1 MSRNPERVAPGA
13 TFSVGHEHPV
23 FAWLGQGRQVCAIHT
38 ARTAHGAASCRCAT
52 RPPCRDGRATRTGGA
67 EIRNLSRGFT
77 MIELLVVITILL
89 VLSTLVYA
97 VYNANGHSD
106 RTRSA
111 ARIGQSAFLGAVD
124 RARFA
129 KELRGVRLIRDTT
142 DPTLVTGFVY
152 LAPLPN
158 QITGNLPG
166 QPLQKTV
173 TLTRPN
179 LPNTDATKLIIAD
192 STATAWY
199 TQDQRGLWPA
209 NSMLIRIPAQTGTW
223 YQLARQQAT
232 APYWGTIDANGL
244 NLTLQTPFQGG
255 KAYPPNT
262 NAIDNTDS
270 DASCEVQLG
279 NDLLPFHAPIPLP
292 SSVVIDLDF
301 SSPNVAGQWP
311 ATPVPVNIDI
321 MFSPRGMMTG
331 PLAALGPIHFLLN
344 SLADATQ
351 NLNPIDPKNR
361 GDKLI
366 LTVFP
371 QTGLVA
377 TFPIDPTD
385 ANNDGIADDLFHFA
399 KLGSAAGQ

>member
-1 MSRNPERVAPGA
+1 MV
-13 TFSVGHEHPV
+13 
-23 FAWLGQGRQVCAIHT
+23 T
-38 ARTAHGAASCRCAT
+38 ARLVAARPGRTTAPRGGAPAR
-52 RPPCRDGRATRTGGA
+52 GRATRAGA
-67 EIRNLSRGFT
+67 AKIRIPKSEFRNQSRGFT

-97 VYNANGHSD
+97 VYNANGNSD

-111 ARIGQSAFLGAVD
+111 ARIGQSAFLGAKD
-124 RARFA
+124 RALFA
-129 KELRGVRLIRDTT
+129 KELRGVRLIRDIT

-152 LAPLPN
+152 LAPLPD
-158 QITGNLPG
+158 QVTGNLTG
-166 QPLQKTV
+166 QPPQNTV
-173 TLTRPN
+173 TLARPN
-179 LPNTDATKLIIAD
+179 LPNTDATQLIIANP
-192 STATAWY
+192 TATAWY
-199 TQDQRGLWPA
+199 GQDQRGLWPA
-209 NSMLIRIPAQTGTW
+209 NAMLIRIPAQTGTW
-223 YQLARQQAT
+223 YHLSRQQST
-232 APYWGTIDANGL
+232 APYWGTIDANGNL
-244 NLTLQTPFQGG
+244 NLTLQTPYQAG
-255 KAYPPNT
+255 KPYPPNT
-262 NAIDNTDS
+262 NAIDVTDS

-279 NDLLPFHAPIPLP
+279 NDLLPFHAPIALP

-311 ATPVPVNIDI
+311 AAPTPANIDI
-321 MFSPRGMMTG
+321 MFSPRGMITG

-371 QTGLVA
+371 QTGLVS

-399 KLGSAAGQ
+399 KVGSAAGQ